1 MRIPRQLF
9 VHGAIALALMAFAAG
24 SLRAQT
30 GTLSGQVIDGNT
42 LQPLAGAQISIPAR
56 NIGSL
61 ARADGRFLI
70 PGIPTGTHVVEF
82 RIIGYAVQTQEVTIV
97 SGQSV
102 TANVEMQSQ
111 AIALEELVVTG
122 TGVVTERRR
131 LGQTVVA
138 VDAATLSELP
148 VRNLTE
154 ALSGRVAGLFTSA
167 QGELGGSSPIV
178 MRGAVSLSQRN
189 DPIIYVDGIRI
200 DNQASVF
207 ASVQTSPLDHINP
220 SDIERVE
227 VIKGAA
233 AATLYGTEASSG
245 VIQIFTKRGTVGAPT
260 YTFEVEQ
267 GATRIDEGRIPGNW
281 KWEPVEDKMYFNDP
295 IKDVI
300 LRTGHRQNYSASVRG
315 GTPAVQYFAS
325 GRWLSETGNVPVE
338 IGKLQNSSGR
348 IGLTFQHTEKLET
361 QLNLNVTRNL
371 TRAPYPNFGM
381 TGVLLS
387 DPANTNPGRPFGELF
402 GSVKGSLA
410 HKNRLT
416 HNQIVASGLATYR
429 WSPGIQSQVTVGF
442 NEIEQEGIT
451 FVPKG
456 GEARQAD
463 GRRDVRAE
471 RRTNITLEAKT
482 SWQQEFG
489 ENLSSTLVVGGQ
501 SFWEDIWFR
510 RSAVRA
516 FAAPTLE
523 TLRGG
528 ATVTSLDETF
538 EEVINAGLFAQE
550 QIGLYDKLFLTGG
563 VRIDGNS
570 AFGEDFGFQVYPKG
584 GVSWVVSDHDFWNIA
599 AIDQFRIRG
608 AIGTSGLQPGSFDAQ
623 RTWQPA
629 PFLSG
634 AVLPLNLGN
643 PDLGPERSIEREIA
657 AEFGLFGGRIGLEI
671 VYFNQE
677 TKDALI
683 AAPFPVTNGFIQKQ
697 LTNAGLLESQGW
709 EISTDVTWIQ
719 GRNFSLRTNHQIATL
734 DMNVA
739 DLGSIAPFRL
749 QAGRRWSMIREGF
762 APGDVITAVK
772 DPADPYRLTVPIE
785 QVNSIH
791 NIQPNNLKN
800 TAGGDSLAFVG
811 HSVPTLTGTSSLM
824 ADLPGGFS
832 LSALFTGAS
841 GFIISNE
848 TEIIRESISVT
859 PRTAAWDKELDDPST
874 STARKQE
881 IADEFGPEHHLIL
894 SNWMVPGDYI
904 RFQELG
910 VTYNVPQ
917 SLLQNIAGGIS
928 SAQLML
934 SGRNVWIW
942 SKYINEMNRR
952 GSSATGDPL
961 MTDHDGERGDLTTQ
975 ALVHNIDWFNF
986 PAPRRISLRAR
997 VTF

>member
-1 MRIPRQLF
+1 
-9 VHGAIALALMAFAAG
+9 
-24 SLRAQT
+24 
-30 GTLSGQVIDGNT
+30 
-42 LQPLAGAQISIPAR
+42 
-56 NIGSL
+56 
-61 ARADGRFLI
+61 
-70 PGIPTGTHVVEF
+70 
-82 RIIGYAVQTQEVTIV
+82 
-97 SGQSV
+97 
-102 TANVEMQSQ
+102 
-111 AIALEELVVTG
+111 
-122 TGVVTERRR
+122 
-131 LGQTVVA
+131 
-138 VDAATLSELP
+138 
-148 VRNLTE
+148 
-154 ALSGRVAGLFTSA
+154 
-167 QGELGGSSPIV
+167 
-178 MRGAVSLSQRN
+178 MRGTVSLSQRN
-189 DPIIYVDGIRI
+189 DPIIYIDGIRV
-200 DNQASVF
+200 DNKASVF
-207 ASVQTSPLDHINP
+207 ASLQTSPLDHINP
-220 SDIERVE
+220 ADIERVE

-260 YTFEVEQ
+260 YSFEIEQ
-267 GATRIDEGRIPGNW
+267 GLTDIDKDRIPGNW

-295 IKDVI
+295 IKEVL
-300 LRTGHRQNYSASVRG
+300 LRTGYRQNYSASVRG
-315 GTPAVQYFAS
+315 GTPGVQYYAS
-325 GRWLSETGNVPVE
+325 ARWLNESGNVPVE
-338 IGKLQNSSGR
+338 IAKLQNSSGR
-348 IGLTFQHTEKLET
+348 IGLTFQHTDKLET
-361 QLNLNVTRNL
+361 QLNLNVVRNF

-416 HNQIVASGLATYR
+416 HNQLVVSSMATYR
-429 WSPGIQSQVTVGF
+429 WTPDIQSQVTVGF
-442 NEIEQEGIT
+442 NEVEQEGIT

-471 RRTNITLEAKT
+471 RRTALTVEAKT
-482 SWQQEFG
+482 SWQREFS
-489 ENLSSTLVVGGQ
+489 ENLSSTFVVGGQ
-501 SFWEDIWFR
+501 SFWEDTWFR

-550 QIGLYDKLFLTGG
+550 QIGLFDKLFLTAG

-584 GVSWVVSDHDFWNIA
+584 GVSWVVSDHDFWNIEGF
-599 AIDQFRIRG
+599 DQFRVR
-608 AIGTSGLQPGSFDAQ
+608 AALGTSGLQPGSFDAQ

-643 PDLGPERSIEREIA
+643 PDLGPERSIEREVA
-657 AEFGLFGGRIGLEI
+657 VELGLFGGRVGLEV

-683 AAPFPVTNGFIQKQ
+683 AAPFPVSNGFLQKQ
-697 LTNAGLLESQGW
+697 LTNAGTLESQGF
-709 EISTDVTWIQ
+709 EISADVTWIQ
-719 GRNFSLRTNHQIATL
+719 RRDFSLRTNTQIATL

-739 DLGSIAPFRL
+739 DLGAIAPFRL

-772 DPADPYRLTVPIE
+772 NPADPYRLTVPIE

-800 TAGGDSLAFVG
+800 AAGGDSLAFVG
-811 HSVPTLTGTSSLM
+811 HSVPTLTGTGSLI
-824 ADLPGGFS
+824 ADLPRGFS

-910 VTYNVPQ
+910 VTYDVPQ
-917 SLLQNIAGGIS
+917 SFLEGIVGGVS
-928 SAQLML
+928 SVQLML
-934 SGRNVWIW
+934 SARNVYIW

-986 PAPRRISLRAR
+986 PAPRRIALRAR